1 MRVKGNEG
9 SLMKK
14 LWYGKLH
21 IIGAFSWMF
30 NLLKDLESVITSNIK
45 IFVCIIH
52 YISLNKLTKVNSLP
66 QWKFLSLI

>member
-21 IIGAFSWMF
+21 IIDAFSWTF

-45 IFVCIIH
+45 IFVCIIQ
-52 YISLNKLTKVNSLP
+52 YFSLNKLTKVNPLP
-66 QWKFLSLI
+66 QWKFLSWI